1 MEKKNKIIITL
12 LITLITIITTAFVYQ
27 YVRNKKIN
35 EVLSDRVSYK
45 EVLVTQI
52 QSLKDSLQALNEKS
66 NSLSSRNQELIKSLN
81 LSQKELSKLK
91 DNYYLK

>member
-1 MEKKNKIIITL
+1 MEKKNKIIIAL
-12 LITLITIITTAFVYQ
+12 LVTLIVIITAAFVYQ

-52 QSLKDSLQALNEKS
+52 QSLKDSVQVLNEKNS
-66 NSLSSRNQELIKSLN
+66 SLSSRNQELIKSLN

-91 DNYYLK
+91 ENYYLK